1 MLFPAYPMIF
11 EEVHGLNA
19 GLGGCAFLSIIVG
32 CVLSVPVS
40 LHFNKGY
47 LRAVAANGGIH
58 APEFRLPM
66 GLLGGI
72 IFALSILWLGWSG
85 YRATTSIWVP
95 IASGVF
101 TGLGATLV
109 FRAFQTYL
117 IDFYKRYAASAL
129 GTPCLSFELA
139 GSHGACLAAGLVM
152 RSVFGAILPLFVEPM
167 FRRLGIEWACTL
179 YVPGSPSECV
189 LKHKQASVSDALSGP
204 GTTAVHAVRRCMA
217 RAFAD
222 RVLLHRYGPLLRQKS
237 KFGSP
242 DEEAPTPLSKDP
254 EKG

>member
-1 MLFPAYPMIF
+1 MRRRRSVRCVPL
-11 EEVHGLNA
+11 GL
-19 GLGGCAFLSIIVG
+19 
-32 CVLSVPVS
+32 
-40 LHFNKGY
+40 
-47 LRAVAANGGIH
+47 R
-58 APEFRLPM
+58 
-66 GLLGGI
+66 
-72 IFALSILWLGWSG
+72 
-85 YRATTSIWVP
+85 
-95 IASGVF
+95 
-101 TGLGATLV
+101 
-109 FRAFQTYL
+109 
-117 IDFYKRYAASAL
+117 
-129 GTPCLSFELA
+129 

-179 YVPGSPSECV
+179 WVCEIRLECG
-189 LKHKQASVSDALSGP
+189 LKRRQSSVSDALFGP
-204 GTTAVHAVRRCMA
+204 GTPAVHAVRRCMA